1 MLSSYHWTTLAG
13 ITAQIAL
20 NCLTEMVI
28 PSAQTEGRKTVAP
41 AVAGE
46 DWKYVSFIETNPA
59 NQCQKCHPTQH
70 TAC

>member
-1 MLSSYHWTTLAG
+1 MLSSHHWTTLAG
-13 ITAQIAL
+13 TMAQIAL

-28 PSAQTEGRKTVAP
+28 PSARTEGRKTVA
-41 AVAGE
+41 GE
-46 DWKYVSFIETNPA
+46 DWKYISFIEINPA